1 MVDFNKVLS
10 GLTQSSVAAGLAG
23 GLAGGALSGALTSKK
38 GRKTAANLLKL
49 GGVAAIGGLA
59 WNAYRNYQQQNGARD
74 VPQTQAAWQD
84 LPEQG
89 FDVEKVDA
97 RHAGGNSLLI
107 IRAMVTAA
115 MSDGHIDSAEH
126 MRIFE
131 HAEQLPLS
139 SEDKATLFD
148 ELRNP
153 QPVTAIVAGAHDPA
167 IAVEVY
173 AASLL
178 AIDELT
184 YEGQTYLRRLA
195 DLLKLPP
202 QLVDAVHAE
211 ANANVNTEGAYRAA

>member
-10 GLTQSSVAAGLAG
+10 GLTQSGVAAGLAG
-23 GLAGGALSGALTSKK
+23 GLAGGALTGALTSKK

-49 GGVAAIGGLA
+49 GGVAAVGGLA
-59 WNAYRNYQQQNGARD
+59 WNAYRNYQQQNDSRNT
-74 VPQTQAAWQD
+74 PQTQAAWQD

-89 FDVEKVDA
+89 FDIEKVDA

-139 SEDKATLFD
+139 NEDKATLFD

-184 YEGQTYLRRLA
+184 YEGQTYLKRLA

-211 ANANVNTEGAYRAA
+211 ANANVNTEGANRAA